1 MFTLHAF
8 GPPRHTNL
16 LVFDILFHGLITLFA
31 KVRVR
36 RDASWLMDLLVRLIL
51 QKEFLVAFAVDCV
64 GEEMLADKQVPLETV
79 SDAWCVPQMATC
91 AFHSDWE
98 ISLGGLFHRLGDL
111 NIGVQWIET
120 WQLKLDHFA
129 VGIGL
134 SLHELPSLKLLENF
148 FIAFSAM
155 YHGLKRQI
163 VWKLRL

>member
-1 MFTLHAF
+1 MFTLHPL
-8 GPPRHTNL
+8 GPPRHANL
-16 LVFDILFHGLITLFA
+16 LVFNLLLHGLIALFA

-36 RDASWLMDLLVRLIL
+36 RDASWLMNLLVRPVL
-51 QKEFLVAFAVDCV
+51 QKEFLAAFAVYCV
-64 GEEMLADKQVPLETV
+64 GEEMLADKQVSLETV
-79 SDAWCVPQMATC
+79 FDPWCVPQVATG

-111 NIGVQWIET
+111 NIGVQGIET

-134 SLHELPSLKLLENF
+134 SSHELPSLKLLENF